1 MGEEGR
7 VRFGRHE
14 RGSNGARWQAGKSK
28 SPEEPSKVL
37 WRTQKKSRDQN
48 HRGVADSPGRLAR
61 PASATGTRKRP
72 GATDRKDVMGK
83 IRVLLAD
90 DHTLF
95 RQGIRTLI
103 SADADMEVVGEAP
116 NGGDAVNKAAEKRPD
131 LILMDIGM
139 PGLSSFEATRQIKKN
154 RPDTKV
160 LFLTMYDDEDY
171 LVESMEVG
179 ASGYVLKDSP
189 ATQLVAAMRDVCRGG
204 SYLSPRM
211 LSQLVD
217 DFRSRIKSA
226 NRVPRFGTLTPRERE
241 VLKLLAEGNSVKEIA
256 GDLNLSVKT
265 VEAHRANMMK
275 KVRVSNAAQLLNAAI
290 QEGLIQIK

>member
-1 MGEEGR
+1 MTI
-7 VRFGRHE
+7 
-14 RGSNGARWQAGKSK
+14 K
-28 SPEEPSKVL
+28 
-37 WRTQKKSRDQN
+37 
-48 HRGVADSPGRLAR
+48 
-61 PASATGTRKRP
+61 
-72 GATDRKDVMGK
+72 GK
-83 IRVLLAD
+83 IKVLLAD

-103 SADADMEVVGEAP
+103 SAEPDMEVVAEASNGGEAV
-116 NGGDAVNKAAEKRPD
+116 DKAAETRPD
-131 LILMDIGM
+131 LVLMDIGM

-171 LVESMEVG
+171 LVEGMEVG
-179 ASGYVLKDSP
+179 ANGYVLKDSP
-189 ATQLVAAMRDVCRGG
+189 AQQLLSAMRDVMRGG

-226 NRVPRFGTLTPRERE
+226 NRLPRFATLTARERE

-256 GDLNLSVKT
+256 CDLNLSVKT
-265 VEAHRANMMK
+265 IEAHKFNLMRKLDIHNK
-275 KVRVSNAAQLLNAAI
+275 AQLVQYAI
-290 QEGLIQIK
+290 QKKIIKLPNLA